1 VRPRP
6 RPRPLALRFVSQTLT
21 RILCV
26 LAAGLALV
34 AAGCGGG
41 SSGEGSGAVRFLVFG
56 DPPEINA
63 YRTLIRSFEQAE
75 PDIDVQL
82 VEASD
87 REDLIARL
95 STSLAG
101 GSPPDLFLMNYRFY
115 GQFAARRVLEPL
127 EPYANDSQVFELDD
141 FYPQAVDA
149 FRWDGAVV
157 CLPQNI
163 SSLVVFYNRDL
174 FRRFGVPLP
183 RNAMPWAD
191 FVNLASQMTRDRNG
205 QPVVGADPDLPRPNT
220 APAEIYGLGVEA
232 SIIRLAPFV
241 WSAGG
246 ELVDDEESPTRFTLD
261 SPEARL
267 AIEQFFRLRTLYGVA
282 PTDQEVESE
291 DDESR
296 FANGR
301 LAMLLSSRR
310 SVPTFREAAKF
321 DWDIVSLPV
330 FREPAGILHSDAYC
344 LTKASDS
351 KDAAWRFVEYALGP
365 EGASVV
371 ARTGRTVPSL
381 RSVAESGAFLDPSRK
396 PANSRVFLD
405 GIEHIRRVPTIS
417 TWPEI
422 EDASAGILENGMYL
436 GQPID
441 KVLRELDR
449 TTRPLFARAER

>member
-1 VRPRP
+1 
-6 RPRPLALRFVSQTLT
+6 LI
-21 RILCV
+21 RILSV
-26 LAAGLALV
+26 LAASVALL
-34 AAGCGGG
+34 AGCGGG
-41 SSGEGSGAVRFLVFG
+41 SAGESSGSIRFLVFG

-63 YRTLIRSFEQAE
+63 YRTLIRSFAEAE

-115 GQFAARRVLEPL
+115 GQFAARGVLEPL
-127 EPYANDSQVFELDD
+127 ERYTDRSEAFELDD

-149 FRWDGAVV
+149 FRWDGEIT

-163 SSLVVFYNRDL
+163 SSLVVYYNRDL
-174 FRRFGVPLP
+174 FERFGVPLP
-183 RNAMPWAD
+183 RNAMLWAD
-191 FVNLASQMTRDRNG
+191 FVSLASQMTRDKNG
-205 QPVVGADPDLPRPNT
+205 QPVVGADPDLPRANT

-246 ELVDDEESPTRFTLD
+246 EIVDDEEKPTRFTLD
-261 SPEARL
+261 TPEAKNV
-267 AIEQFFRLRTLYGVA
+267 IEQYFALRTLHGVV
-282 PTDQEVESE
+282 PTDQEIESE

-330 FREPAGILHSDAYC
+330 FRDPAGILHSDAYC
-344 LTKASDS
+344 MTKASDS

-365 EGASVV
+365 EGAPVV

-381 RSVAESGAFLDPSRK
+381 KSVAESGAFLDPAQK

-422 EDASAGILENGMYL
+422 EDASGGILENGMYL
-436 GQPID
+436 GQPVD
-441 KVLRELDR
+441 KVIRKLDV
-449 TTRPLFARAER
+449 TTRPLFERAEQ

>member
-1 VRPRP
+1 MNVLRIAAAA
-6 RPRPLALRFVSQTLT
+6 LA
-21 RILCV
+21 IAV
-26 LAAGLALV
+26 LPVAGA
-34 AAGCGGG
+34 CGGDSDGGESG
-41 SSGEGSGAVRFLVFG
+41 SISFLVFG

-63 YRTLIRSFEQAE
+63 YRTLISSFSEAE

-82 VEASD
+82 IEASD

-115 GQFAARRVLEPL
+115 GQFAARGVLEPL
-127 EPYANDSQVFELDD
+127 APYAEDSEEFELDE
-141 FYPQAVDA
+141 FYPQAVEA
-149 FRWDGAVV
+149 FRWNDEVT

-163 SSLVVFYNRDL
+163 SSLVVYYNKDL
-174 FRRFGVPLP
+174 FKRFNVPP
-183 RNAMPWAD
+183 PKNAMPWTE
-191 FVNLASQMTRDRNG
+191 FVFKASQMTRDKNG
-205 QPVVGADPDLPRPNT
+205 QTVVGADPDLPRPNT

-232 SIIRLAPFV
+232 TVIRLAPFI
-241 WSAGG
+241 WSNGG
-246 ELVDDEESPTRFTLD
+246 DVVDDEETPTRFTFDTLEAKDAID
-261 SPEARL
+261 S
-267 AIEQFFRLRTLYGVA
+267 FFQLRTFHGVV

-296 FANGR
+296 FTNGR

-344 LTKASDS
+344 MTKASDS

-365 EGASVV
+365 EGAPVV

-381 RSVAESGAFLDPSRK
+381 RSVAESDAFLDPTAK

-405 GIEHIRRVPTIS
+405 GIEDIRRVPTIS

-422 EDASAGILENGMYL
+422 EDASGGILENGMYL
-436 GQPID
+436 GQPLEQVLADLD
-441 KVLRELDR
+441 KA
-449 TTRPLFARAER
+449 TKPLFERAES

>member
-1 VRPRP
+1 MT
-6 RPRPLALRFVSQTLT
+6 LLRF
-21 RILCV
+21 
-26 LAAGLALV
+26 AV
-34 AAGCGGG
+34 AALAMIVLPVASGCGGNSDGG
-41 SSGEGSGAVRFLVFG
+41 SSGSIRFLVFG

-63 YRTLIRSFEQAE
+63 YRTLIRSFSEAE

-82 VEASD
+82 IEASD

-115 GQFAARRVLEPL
+115 GQFAARGVLEPL
-127 EPYANDSQVFELDD
+127 EPYAEDSEEFELDE
-141 FYPQAVDA
+141 FYSQAVDA
-149 FRWDGAVV
+149 FRWDGEVT

-163 SSLVVFYNRDL
+163 SSLVVYYNRDL
-174 FRRFGVPLP
+174 FKRFQVPLP
-183 RNAMPWAD
+183 KDGMAWAE
-191 FVNLASQMTRDRNG
+191 FVALASQMTRDENG
-205 QPVVGADPDLPRPNT
+205 QPVVGADPDQPRPNT
-220 APAEIYGLGVEA
+220 APAETYGLGVEA

-241 WSAGG
+241 WSNGG
-246 ELVDDEESPTRFTLD
+246 EVVDDEEAPTRFTLD
-261 SPEARL
+261 SPDAMQ
-267 AIEQFFRLRTLYGVA
+267 AIDAFFQLRNLHGVV
-282 PTDQEVESE
+282 PTDQEIEAE

-296 FANGR
+296 FTNGR

-330 FREPAGILHSDAYC
+330 FRQPAGILHSDAYC
-344 LTKASDS
+344 MTRASGA

-365 EGASVV
+365 EGAPVV

-381 RSVAESGAFLDPSRK
+381 KSVAESDAFLDPAAK

-436 GQPID
+436 GQPLD
-441 KVLRELDR
+441 QVLADLDEA
-449 TTRPLFARAER
+449 TRPLFERAER

>member
-1 VRPRP
+1 
-6 RPRPLALRFVSQTLT
+6 
-21 RILCV
+21 
-26 LAAGLALV
+26 
-34 AAGCGGG
+34 
-41 SSGEGSGAVRFLVFG
+41 
-56 DPPEINA
+56 
-63 YRTLIRSFEQAE
+63 
-75 PDIDVQL
+75 
-82 VEASD
+82 
-87 REDLIARL
+87 
-95 STSLAG
+95 
-101 GSPPDLFLMNYRFY
+101 MNYRFY
-115 GQFAARRVLEPL
+115 GQFAARGVLEPL
-127 EPYANDSQVFELDD
+127 ERYTDRSEAFELDD

-149 FRWDGAVV
+149 FRWDGEIT

-163 SSLVVFYNRDL
+163 SSLVVYYNRDL
-174 FRRFGVPLP
+174 FERFGVPLP
-183 RNAMPWAD
+183 RNAMLWAD
-191 FVNLASQMTRDRNG
+191 FVSLASQMTRDKNG
-205 QPVVGADPDLPRPNT
+205 QPVVGADPDLPRANT

-246 ELVDDEESPTRFTLD
+246 EIVDDDEKPTRFTLD
-261 SPEARL
+261 TPEAKL
-267 AIEQFFRLRTLYGVA
+267 AVEQFFRLRTLHGVV

-344 LTKASDS
+344 MTKASDS

-365 EGASVV
+365 EGAPVV

-381 RSVAESGAFLDPSRK
+381 KSVAESGAFLDPSQK

-422 EDASAGILENGMYL
+422 EDASGGILENGMYL
-436 GQPID
+436 GQPVD
-441 KVLRELDR
+441 KVIRKLDL
-449 TTRPLFARAER
+449 TTRPLFERAEQ